1 MSIEKDVVQTCAWR
15 TRYDSHGEP
24 FMMNTGAPPVAA
36 LPCSAAFDSASI
48 VKSLLL
54 QQGGVGLSSVS
65 DADQRAATSRS
76 SACRTFSFDGD
87 SFARAAR
94 QQRGRS
100 SLATATHQPQL
111 VYIKGPLN
119 PEFRCTGRELRF
131 LSNTWVTH
139 KPTFHLIIHLCQ
151 GCSSGD
157 LPRDPACHAAP
168 HFHPTSVSPPA
179 VLSTSCVLPI
189 WLRVRNHFRDTRL

>member
-1 MSIEKDVVQTCAWR
+1 
-15 TRYDSHGEP
+15 
-24 FMMNTGAPPVAA
+24 MMNTGAPPVAT
-36 LPCSAAFDSASI
+36 LPCSAAFDSASF

-54 QQGGVGLSSVS
+54 QQGGVGSSSVS
-65 DADQRAATSRS
+65 DADHRAATSRS

-119 PEFRCTGRELRF
+119 PEFRAQSELRF

-189 WLRVRNHFRDTRL
+189 WLRVRNHFRDTRLRLRGGEQVPGLVTCRSHSFPR

>member
-1 MSIEKDVVQTCAWR
+1 
-15 TRYDSHGEP
+15 
-24 FMMNTGAPPVAA
+24 MMNTGAPPVAT
-36 LPCSAAFDSASI
+36 LPCSAAFDSASF

-65 DADQRAATSRS
+65 DADQKAATSRS

-139 KPTFHLIIHLCQ
+139 KPTFHLIINLCQ
-151 GCSSGD
+151 GCFFWRLAARSSMPCRAP
-157 LPRDPACHAAP
+157 LSPHLRFPARCTVHVLCLAYLVACTQSLSR
-168 HFHPTSVSPPA
+168 HSPVTA
-179 VLSTSCVLPI
+179 
-189 WLRVRNHFRDTRL
+189 WR